1 MRVVVGT
8 VKYFK
13 KRALGGCSLSKLSG
27 QGYKMSKWKV
37 IWTYI
42 KSLLKSILL
51 KSVSFLIPAY
61 RFSKDYKVFVLGDDG
76 SKQSQ
81 NYHYFIG
88 YYDIDPFNELTQK
101 IVCHRVS
108 RKYSNQV
115 LPEIGDIGLLLVSTG
130 EFEKLNDSRA
140 LNWQLGTRLQ
150 WLDRE
155 HVIYNDIKD
164 GYQVSRKL
172 NVVSHKVVKQY
183 ARAFWAIS
191 PNKKLAASLNFS
203 RIRERRPGYGYRG
216 KSTDGDAE
224 RLTLTNLDSGDVTYS
239 INLNEIL
246 NAINYDS
253 KGADLY
259 LNHITWSPNSKK
271 LLTIFHLSELEAG
284 SRKVYPVLYDL
295 VTSTWTL
302 IDDSGF
308 FSHNTWIDD
317 SNILAYRQ
325 CEDNPKYCIWNIDAG
340 WNAIQK
346 SMPLFDGH
354 PNLLNRDGDV
364 VVDSY
369 PDRLGKMGLYLGSI
383 SSEEKYKSI
392 GFVMSPAKFSGALRC
407 DLHPRISENSS
418 KIICDIP
425 TIKGRRIIVIEEN
438 YDK

>member
-1 MRVVVGT
+1 MNNPSSQV
-8 VKYFK
+8 
-13 KRALGGCSLSKLSG
+13 
-27 QGYKMSKWKV
+27 YKISKWMV

-42 KSLLKSILL
+42 KSLLKGILR
-51 KSVSFLIPAY
+51 KSVSLLLPAY
-61 RFSKDYKVFVLGDDG
+61 RFSKDYNVLVLGGDG

-108 RKYSNQV
+108 KKYSSQV
-115 LPEIGDIGLLLVSTG
+115 LPEIGDVGLMSVSTG
-130 EFEKLNDSRA
+130 EFEKLKDSRA
-140 LNWQLGTRLQ
+140 LNWQLGTRIQ
-150 WLDRE
+150 WLDHE

-164 GYQVSRKL
+164 GHHVSLKL
-172 NVVSHKVVKQY
+172 NVVSQEVVKQY
-183 ARAFWAIS
+183 VRAFWAIS

-203 RIRERRPGYGYRG
+203 RIREKRPGYGYPG
-216 KSTDGDAE
+216 ISTDGDAE

-246 NAINYDS
+246 KAINYDS

-271 LLTIFHLSELEAG
+271 LLTMFHLSELEGG
-284 SRKVYPVLYDL
+284 SRKIYPVVYDL
-295 VTSTWTL
+295 DTRTWTW
-302 IDDSGF
+302 IDDNGF
-308 FSHNTWIDD
+308 FSHSTWIDD

-325 CEDNPKYCIWNIDAG
+325 YEGSPKYCIWNIDAG

-346 SMPLFDGH
+346 SMPHFDGH
-354 PNLLNRDGDV
+354 PNLLHRDSDVV

-369 PDRLGKMGLYLGSI
+369 PSRVGKMGLFLGSI
-383 SSEEKYKSI
+383 SSEKKYKSI
-392 GFVMSPAKFSGALRC
+392 GFVMSPGNFSGALRC
-407 DLHPRISENSS
+407 DLHPRVSKDSS

-425 TIKGRRIIVIEEN
+425 TIKGRRIVVIEGS